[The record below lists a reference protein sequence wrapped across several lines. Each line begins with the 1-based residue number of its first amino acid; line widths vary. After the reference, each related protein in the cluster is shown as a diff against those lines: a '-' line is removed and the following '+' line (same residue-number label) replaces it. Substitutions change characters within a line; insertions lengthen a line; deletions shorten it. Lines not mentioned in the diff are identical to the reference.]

1 MTLEL
6 LERMTYA
13 PVKKHAYRRRVTSA
27 RKFYSVRKNIFADYS
42 EKVAGEQPEKTEISA
57 LDIRALGSPPTE
69 EAVCF
74 KKVPVSRPSSDFN
87 VVQISLQGVRKQE
100 SD

>member
-6 LERMTYA
+6 LERITYA
-13 PVKKHAYRRRVTSA
+13 PVKKHAYRRKITSA

-57 LDIRALGSPPTE
+57 LDIRRLLASALLFG
-69 EAVCF
+69 
-74 KKVPVSRPSSDFN
+74 KKVEKLLAAFELFQLS
-87 VVQISLQGVRKQE
+87 IM
-100 SD
+100 

>member
-6 LERMTYA
+6 LERITYA
-13 PVKKHAYRRRVTSA
+13 PVKKHAYRRKVTSA

-57 LDIRALGSPPTE
+57 LDIRRLLASALLFG
-69 EAVCF
+69 
-74 KKVPVSRPSSDFN
+74 KKVEKLLAAFELFQLS
-87 VVQISLQGVRKQE
+87 IM
-100 SD
+100 

>member
-13 PVKKHAYRRRVTSA
+13 PVKKHAYRRKVTSA

-57 LDIRALGSPPTE
+57 LDIRRLLASALLFG
-69 EAVCF
+69 
-74 KKVPVSRPSSDFN
+74 KKVEKLLAAFELFQLS
-87 VVQISLQGVRKQE
+87 IM
-100 SD
+100 

>member
-13 PVKKHAYRRRVTSA
+13 SIKHAYRRRVTSA

-57 LDIRALGSPPTE
+57 LDIRRLLASALLFG
-69 EAVCF
+69 
-74 KKVPVSRPSSDFN
+74 KKVEKLLAAFELFQLS
-87 VVQISLQGVRKQE
+87 IM
-100 SD
+100 